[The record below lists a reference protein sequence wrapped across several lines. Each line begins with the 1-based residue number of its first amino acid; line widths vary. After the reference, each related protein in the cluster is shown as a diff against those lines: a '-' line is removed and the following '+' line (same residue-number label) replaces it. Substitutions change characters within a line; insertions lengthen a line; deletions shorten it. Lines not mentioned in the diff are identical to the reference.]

1 MEIIWFF
8 LSGVCHQI
16 PERSLHFGGQP
27 LPLCARCTG
36 TFLGAL
42 TGLLVLWA
50 IGHGRRSRLP
60 GPWTFGL
67 LGLLVGVWGLDGLNS
82 FAQLALGRAPLYE
95 PSNTLRLATGLGLG
109 IALAGVLYPTY
120 HYALWRERDERSA
133 LGGPWALPALYA
145 GALVMGGLL
154 LAWSGAP
161 YALWATLATGAT
173 ATVLALVNGAMLALL
188 LHREGVARRWAEVL
202 PYWAGGLVLALGE
215 TGTLAIIR
223 RLLGA

>member
-82 FAQLALGRAPLYE
+82 FAQLALGRAPL
-95 PSNTLRLATGLGLG
+95 
-109 IALAGVLYPTY
+109 
-120 HYALWRERDERSA
+120 
-133 LGGPWALPALYA
+133 
-145 GALVMGGLL
+145 
-154 LAWSGAP
+154 
-161 YALWATLATGAT
+161 
-173 ATVLALVNGAMLALL
+173 
-188 LHREGVARRWAEVL
+188 
-202 PYWAGGLVLALGE
+202 
-215 TGTLAIIR
+215 
-223 RLLGA
+223 